1 MQSVMGGFQQV
12 RSPRKRSGCHGV
24 ALFSTRS
31 IFGMD
36 LPAKPRFACAV
47 RDALKQVLE
56 DRVAGLVQAT
66 VSTIGIAVVG

>member
-36 LPAKPRFACAV
+36 LPVNPGLARAV
-47 RDALKQVLE
+47 GDALKQVLE